1 MQQRSGGCA
10 VAAIS
15 DRHRCC
21 EQTAPTPSG
30 SGTSATATS
39 ASPPPSAAST
49 PTSDTST
56 VPRSISRTPAPP
68 GLHTT
73 GTSSTFATGPSRTS
87 SPRRRTHR
95 GASTHPSVNPPP
107 SPTLDLAV
115 HHPDSR
121 GWVSV
126 SVFSREV
133 SRIARQHD
141 ATVPLF
147 VYMPF
152 RKHSDAFPIR
162 WHCTCR

>member
-39 ASPPPSAAST
+39 ASPPPSAASIH
-49 PTSDTST
+49 TSDTST
-56 VPRSISRTPAPP
+56 VPRSISRTHAPP

-73 GTSSTFATGPSRTS
+73 GTSSTFATGPSRMS
-87 SPRRRTHR
+87 SPKRRTHR
-95 GASTHPSVNPPP
+95 GASTHPSVTP
-107 SPTLDLAV
+107 
-115 HHPDSR
+115 HPACLSICVRRLDSR

>member
-1 MQQRSGGCA
+1 MLRTDSTHA
-10 VAAIS
+10 VGKWHLGYC
-15 DRHRCC
+15 DERF
-21 EQTAPTPSG
+21 
-30 SGTSATATS
+30 
-39 ASPPPSAAST
+39 T
-49 PTSDTST
+49 PTFRGFDSYLGYLNGAEEYFAHT
-56 VPRSISRTPAPP
+56 RSSGPP
-68 GLHTT
+68 HNWNFLDFRNGSKPNVLAEATNASWGLY
-73 GTSSTFATGPSRTS
+73 
-87 SPRRRTHR
+87 SPF
-95 GASTHPSVNPPP
+95 GNPPP
-107 SPTLDLAV
+107 NPPLDLAV